1 MKEYL
6 KNALLG
12 AFALLTLWLTTR
24 LLCAIVALAGVASR
38 SPEARAALMEALKVI
53 L

>member
-6 KNALLG
+6 RNVLFG
-12 AFALLTLWLTTR
+12 AFALLTLWLATR
-24 LLCAIVALAGVASR
+24 LLCGIIALAGVASR
-38 SPEARAALMEALKVI
+38 SPEVKAALMEALKVI